1 MPPRRKRE
9 SLDSV
14 KERLV
19 REQIARTE
27 RRVRQLLQQD
37 ISLEN
42 SDDDDSEEDN
52 RQTERHNDN
61 CRRSIDQA
69 TQTDSASSWSFCC
82 GVFVGVL
89 AIVCVLSFGILA
101 SFNDGQRGAKN

>member
-1 MPPRRKRE
+1 MPPRKRIE

-19 REQIARTE
+19 TEQKARTE

-37 ISLEN
+37 TEVS
-42 SDDDDSEEDN
+42 DDSEEDT
-52 RQTERHNDN
+52 RLTARHNAN
-61 CRRSIDQA
+61 CRHRIDQA

-89 AIVCVLSFGILA
+89 AIVCVLSFGLVA
-101 SFNDGQRGAKN
+101 SYNDRQRMAK

>member
-1 MPPRRKRE
+1 MPQRKRE
-9 SLDSV
+9 SLESV

-19 REQIARTE
+19 REQKARTE

-37 ISLEN
+37 IEIS
-42 SDDDDSEEDN
+42 DDSEEDN

-61 CRRSIDQA
+61 CRRRIDQA

-89 AIVCVLSFGILA
+89 AIVCVLTFGILA
-101 SFNDGQRGAKN
+101 SFNDGQRRM

>member
-1 MPPRRKRE
+1 MPPRKRE
-9 SLDSV
+9 SLESV
-14 KERLV
+14 KETLV
-19 REQIARTE
+19 TEQKARTE

-37 ISLEN
+37 IEVS
-42 SDDDDSEEDN
+42 DDSEEDN
-52 RQTERHNDN
+52 RLTDRHNEN
-61 CRRSIDQA
+61 CRRRIDQA

-101 SFNDGQRGAKN
+101 SFNDGQRGTKN

>member
-1 MPPRRKRE
+1 MPPRKRE
-9 SLDSV
+9 SLESV

-19 REQIARTE
+19 TEQKARTE

-37 ISLEN
+37 IEIS
-42 SDDDDSEEDN
+42 DDSEEDN

-61 CRRSIDQA
+61 CRRRIDQA

-101 SFNDGQRGAKN
+101 SFNDGQRRMEK

>member
-1 MPPRRKRE
+1 
-9 SLDSV
+9 
-14 KERLV
+14 
-19 REQIARTE
+19 
-27 RRVRQLLQQD
+27 VRQLLQQD
-37 ISLEN
+37 IEN
-42 SDDDDSEEDN
+42 SDDSEEDN

-101 SFNDGQRGAKN
+101 SFNDGQRGTKN